1 MVADPSPNGGLR
13 HAPVPVARPARA
25 LEQPRKLV
33 LALPLPRGPLALAAG
48 GLTAGAVVA
57 GIVRTLTRR
66 RRGKV
71 GGRRRREL
79 RRTVVGTRSFLVDVH
94 LLGR

>member
-1 MVADPSPNGGLR
+1 MSADPTTNGGLR

-33 LALPLPRGPLALAAG
+33 LALPIPRGPIAVAAG
-48 GLTAGAVVA
+48 SVTLSAVLVGLTRA
-57 GIVRTLTRR
+57 LRR
-66 RRGKV
+66 RRRARL
-71 GGRRRREL
+71 GRRGRKEL
-79 RRTVVGTRSFLVDVH
+79 RRSVVGTRSFLVDVH